1 MEPAPIAIMGQFTA
15 LQRVVRLLSAAPLT
29 QLLFYLAIVSY
40 RKACTLKRIHP
51 PEGDTFSQSDST
63 TYYEDMIMCTDE
75 SSTDDGKCFISYAE
89 PVGFESAFDSFLHF
103 E

>member
-1 MEPAPIAIMGQFTA
+1 MGQFTA
-15 LQRVVRLLSAAPLT
+15 LQRVVRLLGAAPLT

-63 TYYEDMIMCTDE
+63 TYYEDLIMCTDE
-75 SSTDDGKCFISYAE
+75 SSTEEGIHLLLIIN
-89 PVGFESAFDSFLHF
+89 FLFSHIA
-103 E
+103 